1 MRGRIDL
8 KLLSIACAALA
19 FVAACGGKPGPRS
32 ITVMAASDL
41 TPAFEELGREFERQ
55 KGVRVVFSFGST
67 GNLAKQIE
75 NGAPADLFA
84 AANVSFVE
92 GLERKGL
99 VVAGTKALYARGR
112 LTLYTAAD
120 GRHAFSKLEDLARP
134 EVERFSIANPEHAP
148 YGVAAREA
156 LEKLGLWERLKD
168 KCVFGEDVRTAQ
180 QFAES
185 GNVDA
190 AVVALSLSVRAKG
203 RWVLIPEDLH
213 RPLDQALA
221 VVKGGRNEQ
230 DARAFAAYVNGPE
243 GRPVMKKYGFV
254 LPGETP

>member
-1 MRGRIDL
+1 M
-8 KLLSIACAALA
+8 KLLIMVCAALA
-19 FVAACGGKPGPRS
+19 LVAACGGRAEPRE
-32 ITVMAASDL
+32 IIVMAASDL

-55 KGVRVVFSFGST
+55 KGVRVRFSFGST
-67 GNLAKQIE
+67 GNLARQIG
-75 NGAPADLFA
+75 NGAPVDLFA
-84 AANVSFVE
+84 AANVSFVDE
-92 GLERKGL
+92 LERKGF
-99 VVAGTKALYARGR
+99 VVPGTKALYARGR

-120 GRHAFSKLEDLARP
+120 SRHTFSKLEDLARP
-134 EVERFSIANPEHAP
+134 EVERFAIANPEHAP

-180 QFAES
+180 QFAET
-185 GNVDA
+185 GNVDV
-190 AVVALSLSVRAKG
+190 AVVALSLSVRGKG
-203 RWVLIPEDLH
+203 RWVLVPEELH
-213 RPLDQALA
+213 RPLEQALA